1 MELVL
6 SATIQYTLIL
16 AASEIQRRHRRK
28 MLERFLE
35 GSLTYE
41 ELLRLKK
48 TGWFKRLY
56 KEAPMVDTNKK
67 NE

>member
-6 SATIQYTLIL
+6 SATVQYTLIL

-28 MLERFLE
+28 MLDRFLE

-56 KEAPMVDTNKK
+56 KEAPTVDSNKK